1 MAKGLPL
8 TTKLLRGIKPLRP
21 ALEARRPGCPVTKPV
36 NSRKQNRTRN
46 RGCSFDWPFVMVE
59 PAPRPPNLLILGASG
74 HVAQAFLQRLAARR
88 GDFGRVVL
96 VDPNDD
102 VLRNPYLDHALLDYE
117 FMPRA
122 IQFPN
127 DTADYHRLL
136 RRKEI
141 NVVLD
146 VTDLDTLPVLTAT
159 DAVGVSYVNTSL
171 NEAGRGIAEVVS
183 DVHSTRDRPSLAP
196 HILSS
201 GMNPGVVNLWV
212 WHGFQHYGAP
222 SEIVHF
228 EYDTSV
234 PTTGWQPMIT
244 WSRKEFLT
252 ETVWEPTGRVVNGEL
267 QMCSGNSLQ
276 HREDLSPVMRPVI
289 DLPDYPRGLLVLHEE
304 NVKLGAKLRAS
315 SKYVYAIHPQ
325 TMSFLEQ
332 RWRKRGRVEID
343 DLLIGDNTSIA
354 LEGENTIGVCLDYP
368 DKRVYYLHSLANREV
383 IGTNATCAQVAVGAD
398 AALHALFPER
408 LKSRIYFASD
418 LYDTVYRDVAFSGLH
433 AQHFVFANEN
443 GSLSLRL
450 QVPVRRRRFM
460 SAPEHAFL

>member
-1 MAKGLPL
+1 MAKALQL
-8 TTKLLRGIKPLRP
+8 TNKIVRGIKPLQP
-21 ALEARRPGCPVTKPV
+21 ALETRRPGCPTTKPV
-36 NSRKQNRTRN
+36 SSRKQNRTRN

-96 VDPNDD
+96 VDPKDD
-102 VLRNPYLDHALLDYE
+102 VVRNPYLDHALLDYE
-117 FMPRA
+117 FISRA
-122 IQFPN
+122 IQFPD

-136 RRKEI
+136 RQKDI

-146 VTDLDTLPVLTAT
+146 VTDLDTLPVLAAT
-159 DAVGVSYVNTSL
+159 DAVGVSYVNTAL

-183 DVHSTRDRPSLAP
+183 DVHSTRDRPSRAP

-234 PTTGWQPMIT
+234 PTAGWQPMIT

-276 HREDLSPVMRPVI
+276 HREDLSPVMRPVV

-304 NVKLGAKLRAS
+304 NVKLGAKLGAS
-315 SKYVYAIHPQ
+315 SKYVYAVHPR

-332 RWRKRGRVEID
+332 LWRKRGRVEID
-343 DLLIGDNTSIA
+343 DLLLGDNTSIA
-354 LEGENTIGVCLDYP
+354 LAGEDTIGVCLDYP
-368 DKRVYYLHSLANREV
+368 DKRVYYLHSLANNKV
-383 IGTNATCAQVAVGAD
+383 AGTNATCAQVAVGAD
-398 AALHALFPER
+398 AALHALVEER
-408 LKSRIYFASD
+408 LKPRIYFASD
-418 LYDTVYRDVAFSGLH
+418 LYDTVYADVAFGALRVEHS
-433 AQHFVFANEN
+433 VFEKSD
-443 GSLSLRL
+443 GSL
-450 QVPVRRRRFM
+450 VRRGHLPRLRPM
-460 SAPEHAFL
+460 WAMTDELIAA